1 MINLSEESYK
11 ALSSSEKAVYWVSR
25 YLENAKNKEA
35 TYKNAFRESGK
46 TRRSKEYQDYDSAR
60 ERRFLMQRLKNRIFF
75 ELDIQE
81 QGKVLTPI
89 G

>member
-1 MINLSEESYK
+1 MINLSEEAYK
-11 ALSSSEKAVYWVSR
+11 ALSSSEKAVYWVTR
-25 YLENAKNKEA
+25 YLENAKNKKA
-35 TYKNAFRESGK
+35 MCKNAFRESGK

-60 ERRFLMQRLKNRIFF
+60 ERRFLMQRLKNRILF